1 MPSVE
6 QFETC
11 VDNAA
16 LKGTTVWRRY
26 RRFVGQIASSRVN
39 FYADQCPVFSSEG
52 RSTGLQR
59 VFSQI
64 NGLVRA
70 MRYTA
75 LNACN
80 CKGELIRSR
89 VKLVALSGFS
99 GQNGLA
105 ILFY

>member
-6 QFETC
+6 QFEMC
-11 VDNAA
+11 VDDAA
-16 LKGTTVWRRY
+16 FKATTVWRRNG
-26 RRFVGQIASSRVN
+26 RFVDWIGSCRVN
-39 FYADQCPVFSSEG
+39 FLADQRPVLSSEG

-59 VFSQI
+59 VSMQF

-80 CKGELIRSR
+80 CKGELIRSGD
-89 VKLVALSGFS
+89 KLVALSGIS
-99 GQNGLA
+99 RQNGLG

>member
-6 QFETC
+6 QFEMC

-16 LKGTTVWRRY
+16 FKGTTVWRRN
-26 RRFVGQIASSRVN
+26 RGFVGHHGSSGVK
-39 FYADQCPVFSSEG
+39 FYADQRSVLSSEG

-59 VFSQI
+59 VFMPI

-80 CKGELIRSR
+80 CKGELIRSG
-89 VKLVALSGFS
+89 VELVALSAFS
-99 GQNGLA
+99 RQNGLG